1 MTKFSIFSTIL
12 RFLQCIRTKHSFLRN
27 SNAIMCCNVALSLSD
42 RAYNSYDSSLCRLS
56 TFSPGNSHFKN
67 ESSSNETTQLI
78 ILLTRV
84 FPFKQCETLPEVIV
98 FSMSSLTFLLREAGM
113 QRHKVSHC
121 ILTTFVV
128 QQSVLSVYSNV
139 IFCCYCVAFFS
150 PSNYDAL
157 S

>member
-1 MTKFSIFSTIL
+1 MS
-12 RFLQCIRTKHSFLRN
+12 
-27 SNAIMCCNVALSLSD
+27 CNVALSLSD

-56 TFSPGNSHFKN
+56 TFSPGNSHFKNESSSN

-113 QRHKVSHC
+113 RRHKVSHC
-121 ILTTFVV
+121 ILTTLCRPTKCIVCLLECDLLLLLCRFLLALELRRI
-128 QQSVLSVYSNV
+128 VLSRV
-139 IFCCYCVAFFS
+139 
-150 PSNYDAL
+150 
-157 S
+157 

>member
-1 MTKFSIFSTIL
+1 MFRS
-12 RFLQCIRTKHSFLRN
+12 KHSFLRN
-27 SNAIMCCNVALSLSD
+27 PNAIMSCNVALSLSD

-56 TFSPGNSHFKN
+56 TFSPGNSHFKNESSSN

-98 FSMSSLTFLLREAGM
+98 FSMSSLTFLLRKAGM
-113 QRHKVSHC
+113 RRHKVSHC